1 MTFRTKT
8 ITLLMTG
15 TIALGAF
22 SAVPASAAPAQ
33 KISYNQVATNPIAE
47 RAQAAMNARGT
58 EAFGP
63 ELDALAVAV
72 ASKLGIDS
80 AAVQTAWRAADGEHQ
95 VALVAALSQVGVPY
109 RRNTSKPGIGFDCS
123 GLTTYAWGQAGFS
136 LYRQSGV
143 QIRNAAKV
151 TADSAQPGDLVYYPG
166 HVMMWLGV
174 GSAIVHAPYTGRN
187 VEVSFVS
194 KRRVNRAL
202 YGDPTA

>member
-80 AAVQTAWRAADGEHQ
+80 AAVQAAWRAADGEHQ

-109 RRNTSKPGIGFDCS
+109 RRNTSKPGVGFDCS
-123 GLTTYAWGQAGFS
+123 GLTTYAWGQAGVS

-174 GSAIVHAPYTGRN
+174 GSAIVHSPFTGRN

-194 KRRVNRAL
+194 KRRVSRVL